1 MKRLTIRVKACT
13 DTLSLMIAMAWADG
27 RLDDREK
34 QGVRGAAEV
43 FNLPKELR
51 AELDA
56 ALEKSPD
63 VAGLALEELS
73 SGERAFAYVA
83 AAWMSG
89 VDRLAD
95 TKERALL
102 DRLAER
108 LKIEGDRRT
117 ELEKVASSLEPPV
130 GAKPQWA
137 SEVERLFKAIPREV
151 DDSDE
156 DVEVVFE

>member
-56 ALEKSPD
+56 ALEKAPD
-63 VAGLALEELS
+63 VEALKLEDLS

-95 TKERALL
+95 DKEGALL
-102 DRLAER
+102 DKLAGRLG
-108 LKIEGDRRT
+108 IEGDRRD
-117 ELEKVASSLEPPV
+117 ELQKVATSLEPPA
-130 GAKPQWA
+130 GSKPQWA
-137 SEVERLFKAIPREV
+137 SEIERLFKAIPREV

>member
-34 QGVRGAAEV
+34 EGVRGAAEV

-51 AELDA
+51 SELDA
-56 ALEKSPD
+56 ALEKAPD
-63 VAGLALEELS
+63 VEALKLEELS

-95 TKERALL
+95 AKEGALL
-102 DRLAER
+102 DKLAGRLQV
-108 LKIEGDRRT
+108 EGDRRG
-117 ELEKVASSLEPPV
+117 ELDKIATSLEPPA
-130 GAKPQWA
+130 GSKPQWA
-137 SEVERLFKAIPREV
+137 SEIERLFKAIPREV